1 MSKNYEEM
9 SNFEL
14 SKRAAE
20 ILYGAIDVREL
31 IASNLRSS
39 AVWACPIEGLKSFD
53 INNPI
58 DMWPIITEN
67 HISIE
72 LDEGCWAEAYVLKSY
87 SSGDE
92 SDRISYLDENPFRA
106 AIMCFLEMKDNEQ

>member
-1 MSKNYEEM
+1 MIKKYEQMSD
-9 SNFEL
+9 FEL
-14 SKRAAE
+14 SKSASE
-20 ILYGAIDVREL
+20 ILYGAVDIREL
-31 IASNLRSS
+31 TASNGRSS
-39 AVWACPIEGLKSFD
+39 AVWTCPIEGLKSFD
-53 INNPI
+53 VNNPI

-92 SDRISYLDENPFRA
+92 SERISYLDENPFRA